1 MMQLSV
7 MFNVGL
13 SISQYQRLHTICLPY
28 TEFPMRNAIDHMK
41 KEFHPPI
48 FSQEIKSSVNLGE
61 LQRQTLEAIS
71 EEKNI
76 SPDTPLKM
84 TGKFGLDGSGAHK
97 IRHKKFIPKRY

>member
-13 SISQYQRLHTICLPY
+13 SISQYQRLRTICLPY
-28 TEFPMRNAIDHMK
+28 TEIPMRNAIDHMK

-48 FSQEIKSSVNLGE
+48 FRQEIKASVNLGE

-71 EEKNI
+71 EGKNI

-97 IRHKKFIPKRY
+97 IRHKKLIPKRN